1 MYEFEFETEAMPGS
15 QEFEFEYEGEELMRH
30 VRRIPQHVS
39 MARIGQLAARAALS
53 ATPRF
58 QGLQNEY
65 EFEFEDEF
73 EGEFEFEEELNP
85 IRRVYPDAL
94 MEHMGHAAAAT
105 ESEAEAEA
113 FVGAL
118 VPMAARLAAGA
129 APAVR
134 RLLPHLVRAVAN
146 IVRTLRRN
154 PATRALVRAVPT
166 IIQRT
171 IASLARMY
179 ARRQQINV
187 QIALRVLAR
196 HAADLLGNQQRT
208 AQVIRQSSNL
218 DRQYHQRVGPTA
230 ANVPG
235 GPTGHCRCRRRRP
248 FRCNLVCQ

>member
-1 MYEFEFETEAMPGS
+1 MYEYEYETEAMPGS
-15 QEFEFEYEGEELMRH
+15 QEFEDEYEGEELMRR
-30 VRRIPQHVS
+30 VRRIPQQVS

-53 ATPRF
+53 AAPR
-58 QGLQNEY
+58 QRVLQNEF
-65 EFEFEDEF
+65 EFEFEDEY
-73 EGEFEFEEELNP
+73 EAEFEDELNQ

-94 MEHMGHAAAAT
+94 MEHLGHAAAAT

-118 VPMAARLAAGA
+118 IPMATRLAAGA

-134 RLLPHLVRAVAN
+134 RLLPHLVRAAAN

-171 IASLARMY
+171 VASLARMY
-179 ARRQQINV
+179 SRRQQINV

-196 HAADLLGNQQRT
+196 HTADLLGNQQRT
-208 AQVIRQSSNL
+208 TEVIRQSNNRDL
-218 DRQYHQRVGPTA
+218 QYHQRVGPAA

-235 GPTGHCRCRRRRP
+235 RPNRHCRCRRRRP